1 MASTAPL
8 VVAHPDDTNIEH
20 TIRHNTE
27 DVDATSST
35 FLDESIDPAMPPAP
49 FCFNML
55 ELATASSLRA
65 QLQYSPSAH
74 GINPALAYHI
84 SQGLAYTTGAALG
97 ETAPS
102 REQCHAAFIL
112 PNRVGLSAGG
122 RAWSKHAHR
131 SGSDAGSE
139 ESKRAK
145 DVKGGWWGRAHGSV
159 SNINTKSLE
168 LFDRV
173 RFFSSLRVS
182 SPFLLPPP
190 LCHWNWA
197 WTSSWITG
205 IFDHR
210 S

>member
-1 MASTAPL
+1 MPSTL
-8 VVAHPDDTNIEH
+8 
-20 TIRHNTE
+20 
-27 DVDATSST
+27 
-35 FLDESIDPAMPPAP
+35 
-49 FCFNML
+49 FCSHML

-65 QLQYSPSAH
+65 QLQHLPFAH

-84 SQGLAYTTGAALG
+84 SQGLAYTTDAALG

-145 DVKGGWWGRAHGSV
+145 DVKGGWWGRAYGSV
-159 SNINTKSLE
+159 GNINTKSLE

-173 RFFSSLRVS
+173 RCVS
-182 SPFLLPPP
+182 SHILHP
-190 LCHWNWA
+190 
-197 WTSSWITG
+197 
-205 IFDHR
+205 
-210 S
+210 